1 MVSIWFISVS
11 SWFLIF
17 RSGCSLPPF
26 GLNLFVAA
34 GITKRPLT
42 QVSRGV
48 VPFLGIMLICLLL
61 VTYIPWISLVLPKL
75 LIN

>member
-1 MVSIWFISVS
+1 MVLNIQIGM
-11 SWFLIF
+11 LT
-17 RSGCSLPPF
+17 PPF

-42 QVSRGV
+42 LIARGV
-48 VPFLGIMLICLLL
+48 MPFIGIMLICLLL

-75 LIN
+75 LLH